1 MRELEDLDGTALYA
15 GPVEKAIGADMP
27 TDKQFTSQIRF
38 GEGYVGTLYYY
49 DARAYDP
56 VLGRFISPDTIV
68 PGAGNGQ
75 AHNRYSYAL
84 NSPIQNRDPSGHS
97 VCQTQADCE
106 QIGSTPNGG
115 VADIANPFP
124 ITFQGDWDRHSRSV
138 IIALACR
145 IEARFREAD
154 RAPVFA
160 DIHDPDSTDKR
171 SLSGMSR
178 PGEILSAIFGSWT
191 LIRSSISHNHG
202 AETFGN
208 NTIEFYPI
216 AFGNS
221 TYHHPAHEFFH
232 AFNLKAGNAP
242 TTNLVNSTIAVNG
255 QVIAG
260 GDMRT
265 DYGYQPGPGNSQFPY
280 QQHGTAMKKAGDPC
294 CGEDFLELDRMH
306 ICQRCLW

>member
-1 MRELEDLDGTALYA
+1 
-15 GPVEKAIGADMP
+15 
-27 TDKQFTSQIRF
+27 
-38 GEGYVGTLYYY
+38 
-49 DARAYDP
+49 
-56 VLGRFISPDTIV
+56 
-68 PGAGNGQ
+68 
-75 AHNRYSYAL
+75 
-84 NSPIQNRDPSGHS
+84 
-97 VCQTQADCE
+97 
-106 QIGSTPNGG
+106 

-124 ITFQGDWDRHSRSV
+124 ITFQGEWDRQSRSV
-138 IIALACR
+138 IIALAYR

-160 DIHDPDSTDKR
+160 DRHDPDSTAKR

-178 PGEILSAIFGSWT
+178 PGEIFAATFGSWT
-191 LIRSSISHNHG
+191 LIRSTISQNYG

-216 AFGNS
+216 AFGNF

-260 GDMRT
+260 GDIRT

-294 CGEDFLELDRMH
+294 CGEDFADMAMNWIERTFASDAYGDARYAWIDTNMAHWIALAVEVKK
-306 ICQRCLW
+306 